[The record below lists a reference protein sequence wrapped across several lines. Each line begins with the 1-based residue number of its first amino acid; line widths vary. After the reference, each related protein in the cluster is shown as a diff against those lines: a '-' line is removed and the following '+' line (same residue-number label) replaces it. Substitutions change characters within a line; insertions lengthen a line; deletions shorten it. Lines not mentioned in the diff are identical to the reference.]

1 VNIGQTFPRGEG
13 QKIGNSWT
21 RQSWLIADEIDDL
34 DMDDAVEIDS
44 DTEAEQTYK
53 LQLVCTST
61 LVWTTNE
68 Q

>member
-1 VNIGQTFPRGEG
+1 
-13 QKIGNSWT
+13 
-21 RQSWLIADEIDDL
+21 
-34 DMDDAVEIDS
+34 MDDAVEIDC
-44 DTEAEQTYK
+44 DTEAEQIYK

>member
-1 VNIGQTFPRGEG
+1 MRGKRLG
-13 QKIGNSWT
+13 TPGL